1 LIPTPI
7 RQVLFTIQ
15 ANGIRALLMGGQAC
29 VFYGA
34 AQVSKDVDFLILAD
48 GENFNRLHTALGEL
62 NASRIAE
69 PRFDPALLARG
80 HAVHFR
86 CQAPGVEGIRID
98 LMTKLRDLPDF
109 ELLWERRT
117 VVGDDAGTEFHLLS
131 VPDLVLAK
139 KTQRSKD
146 WPMIEALVAIHF
158 RENGDAPT
166 LAWKGFWVMEARSP
180 ELLLEL
186 TSRFPDEAT
195 RLQPARPLLA
205 LAIDGDLSELREAL
219 DAEARAEQEKDRI
232 YWEPL
237 KRELE
242 AFRRAGRDPG
252 VA

>member
-1 LIPTPI
+1 
-7 RQVLFTIQ
+7 
-15 ANGIRALLMGGQAC
+15 MGGQAC

-34 AQVSKDVDFLILAD
+34 AQVSKDVDFLLLAD
-48 GENFNRLHTALGEL
+48 AENFKRLHTALAKL
-62 NASRIAE
+62 KASSIAV
-69 PRFDPALLARG
+69 PRFDPAALARG

-86 CQAPGVEGIRID
+86 CQAPGVEGLRID

-117 VVGDDAGTEFHLLS
+117 VVGDEGGAEFNLLS
-131 VPDLVLAK
+131 VPDLVRAK

-166 LAWKGFWVMEARSP
+166 PAWTEFWLMEARSP

-186 TSRFPDEAT
+186 ARRFPAETA
-195 RLQPARPLLA
+195 RHQPARPLLT
-205 LAIDGDLSELREAL
+205 LAIDGNLSAVREAL
-219 DAEARAEQEKDRI
+219 DAETRAEQEKDRI

-237 KRELE
+237 KREME
-242 AFRRAGRDPG
+242 AFRRAERDPG
-252 VA
+252 AA